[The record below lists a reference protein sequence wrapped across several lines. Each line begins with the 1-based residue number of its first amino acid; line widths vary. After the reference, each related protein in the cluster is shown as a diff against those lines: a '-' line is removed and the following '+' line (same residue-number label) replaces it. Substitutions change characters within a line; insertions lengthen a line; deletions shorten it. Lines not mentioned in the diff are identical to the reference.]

1 MESQKMVTVERLLME
16 LNSGLVQL
24 VHAVEMILS
33 VDMENVM
40 DVFQRIN
47 AQVDVQIVM
56 QPKARCVVKGS
67 KLNVKTMAVDIAEVM
82 EHVWSLRSLT
92 LVLNITLVTL
102 AKALLTHV
110 EQIQITL
117 IFVILPL
124 ITSLMPI
131 NNQVEVLPF
140 L

>member
-56 QPKARCVVKGS
+56 QPKVICVVKGS

-82 EHVWSLRSLT
+82 EHV
-92 LVLNITLVTL
+92 
-102 AKALLTHV
+102 
-110 EQIQITL
+110 
-117 IFVILPL
+117 
-124 ITSLMPI
+124 
-131 NNQVEVLPF
+131 
-140 L
+140 